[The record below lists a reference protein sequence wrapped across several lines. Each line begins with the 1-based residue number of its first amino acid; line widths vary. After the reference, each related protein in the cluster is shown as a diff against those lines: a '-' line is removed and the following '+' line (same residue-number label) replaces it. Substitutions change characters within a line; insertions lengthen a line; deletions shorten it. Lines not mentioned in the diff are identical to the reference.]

1 MKTFT
6 RRKDAAATIIKPHK
20 SDDNT
25 TTHTQ
30 KQHHING
37 QSIVLVMPSQSP
49 SKKKN
54 TTEKEKKS
62 DEEVTK
68 KKKRKKESE
77 VKEETGETVKRGK
90 AELGEGAVATS
101 GFPVSRVD
109 RIVRSEGAAS
119 EFRIT
124 SEAVFL
130 IKNATEKFLEAFS
143 ADSYASA
150 IRDRKKSLGYKH
162 LSTVVS
168 KEKRFDFL
176 SDFVPEKV
184 KAEKALSEMKLSGTS
199 PG

>member
-6 RRKDAAATIIKPHK
+6 RRKDAAAATMINPHQ

-25 TTHTQ
+25 TTQ

-49 SKKKN
+49 LKKKKK
-54 TTEKEKKS
+54 TEKEKKS
-62 DEEVTK
+62 EDEVTK

-77 VKEETGETVKRGK
+77 VKEENDGETVKRGK
-90 AELGEGAVATS
+90 AEEGEGAAAS

-109 RIVRSEGAAS
+109 RIVRSEGSS
-119 EFRIT
+119 EYRIT

-162 LSTVVS
+162 LTTVVS

>member
-1 MKTFT
+1 
-6 RRKDAAATIIKPHK
+6 
-20 SDDNT
+20 
-25 TTHTQ
+25 
-30 KQHHING
+30 
-37 QSIVLVMPSQSP
+37 MPSQATSKK
-49 SKKKN
+49 KKKN

-62 DEEVTK
+62 EEEVTN

-90 AELGEGAVATS
+90 AEEGEGAVATS

-143 ADSYASA
+143 ADSYSSA
-150 IRDRKKSLGYKH
+150 IRDP
-162 LSTVVS
+162 TVVS
-168 KEKRFDFL
+168 KEKRFEFL